1 MLGMST
7 KGALSQL
14 EAAFRRN
21 GYEVRY
27 MKGPFRG
34 GACRVIDR
42 RLVVINSL
50 YPPAGR
56 LRLLASAAAMVKDRL
71 DLTPEEVALIERYAL

>member
-1 MLGMST
+1 MARS
-7 KGALSQL
+7 ALAQL

-27 MKGPFRG
+27 VKGPFRG
-34 GACRVIDR
+34 GACRVVDKH
-42 RLVVINSL
+42 LVVINSL

-56 LRLLASAAAMVKDRL
+56 LRLLASAAAMIQDRL
-71 DLTPEEVALIERYAL
+71 KLTPEEEALITRYAL

>member
-1 MLGMST
+1 MSRA
-7 KGALSQL
+7 ALSQL
-14 EAAFRRN
+14 EAIFRRN

-27 MKGPFRG
+27 VKGPFKG
-34 GACRVIDR
+34 GACRVIDK

-56 LRLLASAAAMVKDRL
+56 LRLLASAALMVKDQL
-71 DLTPEEVALIERYAL
+71 DLTPEEQALIERYAL

>member
-1 MLGMST
+1 MFRA
-7 KGALSQL
+7 ALSQL
-14 EAAFRRN
+14 EATFRRN

-27 MKGPFRG
+27 VKGPFRG
-34 GACRVIDR
+34 GACRVIDK

-56 LRLLASAAAMVKDRL
+56 LRLLASAAAMIRDHL
-71 DLTPEEVALIERYAL
+71 QLTPEEIALIERYAL

>member
-1 MLGMST
+1 MSRA
-7 KGALSQL
+7 ALSQL
-14 EAAFRRN
+14 EAIFRRN

-27 MKGPFRG
+27 AKGPFRG
-34 GACRVIDR
+34 GACRVIDK

-56 LRLLASAAAMVKDRL
+56 LRLLASAAAMIRDHLKL
-71 DLTPEEVALIERYAL
+71 NPEEIALIERYAL

>member
-1 MLGMST
+1 MS
-7 KGALSQL
+7 KAALSQL
-14 EAAFRRN
+14 EAVFRRN

-27 MKGPFRG
+27 LKGPFRG

-42 RLVVINSL
+42 RLVVVNAL

-56 LRLLASAAAMVKDRL
+56 LRLLASAALTVKDHL
-71 DLTPEEVALIERYAL
+71 NLTPEEITLIERYAL